1 MTASRPG
8 PVFSMPMSP
17 RSLFGLLA
25 LALVCGASARAVETA
40 APAAP
45 RYRISVCD
53 WMILKRQKLGAF
65 PLARRIGVDGVEV
78 DMGGL
83 GNRPTFKSKLGDP
96 AVCREFVETARRE
109 GLAVSSVAMSGFY
122 AQSFAARPGIE
133 RPVADAIAAAK
144 ALDAHVIFLPLGIQC
159 DLVKH
164 PELRP
169 AIVARLRAAGRLAQA
184 AGVVF
189 AVETSLDAKDEAAF
203 LDEIGSPAVKS
214 CFDCAN
220 AWTNGRDACAE
231 LRILG
236 RDRIAEIHCTD
247 KDGEWLQNDPKANLR
262 EIKATLDAMGW
273 SGWLVI
279 ERSRDARRPRDV
291 VYNFSANAAYLK
303 SIFR

>member
-1 MTASRPG
+1 
-8 PVFSMPMSP
+8 MSL
-17 RSLFGLLA
+17 RSSFGLLV
-25 LALVCGASARAVETA
+25 LALVCVSPGRAAQAAS
-40 APAAP
+40 PSGP
-45 RYRISVCD
+45 RTRISVCD
-53 WMILKRQKLGAF
+53 WMILKRQKPGAF
-65 PLARRIGVDGVEV
+65 ALAKRIGADGVEV

-83 GNRPTFKSKLGDP
+83 GNRPTFKSRLGDP
-96 AVCREFVETARRE
+96 AVCREFLETAKRE
-109 GLAVSSVAMSGFY
+109 GVAISSVAMSGFY
-122 AQSFAARPGIE
+122 AQSFAERPGIG
-133 RPVADAIAAAK
+133 RPVGDAIAAAR
-144 ALDAHVIFLPLGIQC
+144 ALGARVIFLPLGIRC

-169 AIVARLRAAGRLAQA
+169 ALVARLREAGRMAQA

-189 AVETSLDAKDEAAF
+189 AVETSLDAKAEAAF

-214 CFDCAN
+214 CFDFAN
-220 AWTNGRDACAE
+220 AWSNGRDACAE

-247 KDGEWLQNDPKANLR
+247 KDGVWLQNDPKANLR
-262 EIKATLDAMGW
+262 QIKATLDAMGW

-291 VYNFSANAAYLK
+291 VYNFSANARYLK

>member
-1 MTASRPG
+1 
-8 PVFSMPMSP
+8 MSP
-17 RSLFGLLA
+17 RSLLVLLTLA
-25 LALVCGASARAVETA
+25 LAGAGPAGASAQVTA
-40 APAAP
+40 PTAP

-53 WMILKRQKLGAF
+53 WMILKRQKLGSFA
-65 PLARRIGVDGVEV
+65 LAKRIGADGVGV

-96 AVCREFVETARRE
+96 AVCREFVETAKRE
-109 GLAVSSVAMSGFY
+109 GEAISAVAMSGFY
-122 AQSFAARPGIE
+122 AQSFAERPGIE
-133 RPVADAIAAAK
+133 RPIGDAIAAAK
-144 ALDAHVIFLPLGIQC
+144 ALGARVIFLPLGIQG
-159 DLVKH
+159 DLAKH

-169 AIVARLRAAGRLAQA
+169 ALVARLREAGRMAQA

-189 AVETSLDAKDEAAF
+189 AVETSLDAKAEAAF

-220 AWTNGRDACAE
+220 AWSHGRDACSE

-247 KDGEWLQNDPKANLR
+247 KDGVWLQNDPKANLCQ
-262 EIKATLDAMGW
+262 IKATLDEMGW

-303 SIFR
+303 TIFR